1 MVTFN
6 CEVCNA
12 TVPKKN
18 SEKHYY
24 KCPDAYYTCID
35 CSKTF
40 EDGVSYKQHTQ
51 CLTEDEKYQGALYKG
66 PKAGKQSGK
75 KGGMIEKK
83 NVSDQPFNDQNSSDS
98 KNTETTSANKNASE
112 KELKKKN
119 TLKADRKSKSDKT
132 DAIKHTKSKV
142 AKKSDKGTD
151 VLSSL
156 RAELRSGETLYNIC
170 HSVDKSRKKELLKH
184 LMVKD
189 DGTLV
194 LK

>member
-66 PKAGKQSGK
+66 PKSGKQTGKKSGK
-75 KGGMIEKK
+75 TEKK
-83 NVSDQPFNDQNSSDS
+83 NVSDHSSNDQNNSDS
-98 KNTETTSANKNASE
+98 KKTATASAKKNTSE
-112 KELKKKN
+112 KESKKN
-119 TLKADRKSKSDKT
+119 TSKADRKSKSDKT
-132 DAIKHTKSKV
+132 DAIKHTKFKV
-142 AKKSDKGTD
+142 TKKSDKGAD
-151 VLSSL
+151 VLSAL

-184 LMVKD
+184 LIVKG

>member
-66 PKAGKQSGK
+66 PKSGKQTGKKSGK
-75 KGGMIEKK
+75 TEEKD
-83 NVSDQPFNDQNSSDS
+83 VSDHSSNDQNSSNS
-98 KNTETTSANKNASE
+98 RNTETTSAKKHTSE
-112 KELKKKN
+112 KELKKN
-119 TLKADRKSKSDKT
+119 ALKADRKSKSDKT
-132 DAIKHTKSKV
+132 DAIKQTKFKV
-142 AKKSDKGTD
+142 TKKSDKGAD

-156 RAELRSGETLYNIC
+156 RTELRSGETLYNIC

-184 LMVKD
+184 LIVKD

>member
-40 EDGVSYKQHTQ
+40 DDGISYKQHTQ

-66 PKAGKQSGK
+66 PKAGKQAGK
-75 KGGMIEKK
+75 SASKDAKNSASNEKVGGDSKQLRDSKVEKAAVRKESEKKEPRADKKPKIEKAR
-83 NVSDQPFNDQNSSDS
+83 DG
-98 KNTETTSANKNASE
+98 
-112 KELKKKN
+112 KE
-119 TLKADRKSKSDKT
+119 S
-132 DAIKHTKSKV
+132 KSKV
-142 AKKSDKGTD
+142 SKKNDKSKGE
-151 VLSSL
+151 LASL
-156 RAELRSGETLYNIC
+156 RAELRSGESLYSIC
-170 HSVDKSRKKELLKH
+170 RSIEKNRKKELLKH
-184 LMVKD
+184 LVVD
-189 DGTLV
+189 EDGTLI